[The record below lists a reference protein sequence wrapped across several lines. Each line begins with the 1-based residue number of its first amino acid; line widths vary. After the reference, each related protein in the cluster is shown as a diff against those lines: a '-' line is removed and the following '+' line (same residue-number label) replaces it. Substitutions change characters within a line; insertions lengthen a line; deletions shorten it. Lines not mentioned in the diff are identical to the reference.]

1 MLNEFNKTLFSQ
13 IATMAEPNRIQIIP
27 ANDLGVFWA
36 SVSKLFDLSNIKM
49 IVDFIFYRI
58 QTISKS
64 IDQTAII
71 L

>member
-1 MLNEFNKTLFSQ
+1 
-13 IATMAEPNRIQIIP
+13 MAEPNRIQIIP

-49 IVDFIFYRI
+49 IVDLYHI
-58 QTISKS
+58 QTISEL
-64 IDQTAII
+64 INQTAII

>member
-1 MLNEFNKTLFSQ
+1 MLNKFNETLFSQ

-49 IVDFIFYRI
+49 IVDLYYHI

>member
-1 MLNEFNKTLFSQ
+1 MLKKFNKTLFSQ

-49 IVDFIFYRI
+49 IVDYIFI

>member
-1 MLNEFNKTLFSQ
+1 
-13 IATMAEPNRIQIIP
+13 MAEPNRIQIIP

-49 IVDFIFYRI
+49 IVDLYYHI